1 MENLNFE
8 NVELKAEEELST
20 VNDLVT
26 LGQVKAN
33 YTPVRYNEVQNNRIV
48 QRYGV
53 QKDII
58 NDYNTNLMN

>member
-33 YTPVRYNEVQNNRIV
+33 YLGKKGLIASL
-48 QRYGV
+48 
-53 QKDII
+53 IA
-58 NDYNTNLMN
+58 